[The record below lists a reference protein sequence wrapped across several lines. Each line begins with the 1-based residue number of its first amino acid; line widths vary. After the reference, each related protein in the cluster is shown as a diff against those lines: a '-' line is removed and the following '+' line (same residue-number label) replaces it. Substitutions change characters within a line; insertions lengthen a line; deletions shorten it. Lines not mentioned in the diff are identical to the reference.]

1 MGCFGTNGL
10 APPDLK
16 DPAQRAAYHR
26 ELRGVALRLRR
37 TGIGVSLAGALLV
50 LLHRKGVA
58 VPLWLGV
65 GVLGVGVLVTIAA
78 ISTRA
83 AYHRLRMRA

>member
-1 MGCFGTNGL
+1 V

-16 DPAQRAAYHR
+16 DPAERAAYHC

-50 LLHRKGVA
+50 LLHRKGVET

-65 GVLGVGVLVTIAA
+65 GVLGIGVLVTIAA

-83 AYHRLRMRA
+83 AYHRLRMRG

>member
-1 MGCFGTNGL
+1 M

-16 DPAQRAAYHR
+16 DPAERAAYHR

-37 TGIGVSLAGALLV
+37 AGIGVSLAGALLV
-50 LLHRKGVA
+50 LLHRKGVET

-65 GVLGVGVLVTIAA
+65 GVLGIGVLVTIAA

-83 AYHRLRMRA
+83 AYHRLRMRG